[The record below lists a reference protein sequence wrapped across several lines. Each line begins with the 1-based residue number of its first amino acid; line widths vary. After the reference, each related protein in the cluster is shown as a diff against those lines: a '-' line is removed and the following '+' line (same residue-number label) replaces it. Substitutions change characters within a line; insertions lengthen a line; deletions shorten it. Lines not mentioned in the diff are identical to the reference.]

1 MDLNNKLT
9 QYLLAFGAVSFVVVI
24 LFEYIIMPMY
34 TRHNTGQYLMDVQG
48 KTLEEAI
55 AMIEAEDF
63 RAIVSDTMYTNKV
76 AEGIVV
82 DQYPKPNMKVK
93 TGRTVRLK
101 ISTSE
106 KLVFIPNLIGQSLRS
121 AELVL
126 QQAGL
131 LIDTVYS
138 EYNPEYPKGTIAWQ
152 YPKANNT
159 MKKGFGIQ
167 VTLSKGLPPDF
178 YQVPNVI
185 GLSLNQAKEYLA
197 KARLKVGKI
206 SYHEDQD
213 LVPYTVLDQSISE
226 GTVLD
231 RPMNI
236 NLVVSVLDLQ
246 DIFNQLTKEP

>member
-1 MDLNNKLT
+1 
-9 QYLLAFGAVSFVVVI
+9 
-24 LFEYIIMPMY
+24 
-34 TRHNTGQYLMDVQG
+34 MDVQG

-246 DIFNQLTKEP
+246 DIFNQLTNEP